1 MTDTARPSLP
11 RRSGRR
17 VIALGVVGMFAAG
30 ACASDTDD
38 ATAAEERSQDAAT
51 ELVAQVASYELVA
64 DRDQRFIVG
73 MFGNDDGVVSFGT
86 ARLDFDYLGTEADPL
101 DEPRPGPSTTATFLP
116 IPGSAETSEGGG
128 ARFTSPSE
136 ARGVYGAE
144 SVRFDEPG
152 FWEVEVTID
161 LDGAEK
167 RASAAF
173 EVGDEQHVPV
183 VGDPA
188 PKTDNLLPGDAD
200 APVTAIDSRA
210 DDDGSVPDPE
220 LHQVTID
227 AAIAAGKPVMVVVST
242 PVFCVSQFCGPIT
255 DTVQQLAQDTG
266 DEMAFVHLE
275 VWRDFENN
283 AINRAA
289 AEWIWPDQSG
299 DPGEPWVFV
308 VDAAGTIVQRWDNVV
323 TERDLETAIQTVL
336 ED

>member
-1 MTDTARPSLP
+1 MRTTRSSRFGP
-11 RRSGRR
+11 RGLRG
-17 VIALGVVGMFAAG
+17 VALGLVLVLSAT
-30 ACASDTDD
+30 ACASDADD
-38 ATAAEERSQDAAT
+38 ATADDKRPEDDTT

-73 MFGNDDGVVSFGT
+73 MFSDDDGVVSFGT
-86 ARLDFDYLGTEADPL
+86 AQLAFDYLGTESDPL
-101 DEPRPGPSTTATFLP
+101 DEPRSGPSATATFLP
-116 IPGSAETSEGGG
+116 IPGSPETSDGAG

-136 ARGVYGAE
+136 ARGVYGVE
-144 SVRFDEPG
+144 SVLFDEPG

-161 LDGAEK
+161 VDGSEQQAT
-167 RASAAF
+167 AAF

-188 PKTDNLLPGDAD
+188 PRTVNLLPGDAD
-200 APVTAIDSRA
+200 APVTAVDSRA
-210 DDDGSVPDPE
+210 EDDGSVPDPE

-227 AAIAAGKPVMVVVST
+227 EAIGAGTPVMVVVST
-242 PVFCVSQFCGPIT
+242 PVFCVSRFCGPIT
-255 DTVQQLAQDTG
+255 DTVQELAQRTG
-266 DEMAFVHLE
+266 DDMAFVHLE

-289 AEWIWPDQSG
+289 AEWIWPDQTG

-308 VDAAGTIVQRWDNVV
+308 VDATGTVVQRWDNVV
-323 TERDLETAIQTVL
+323 TERDLETAVRTVL